1 MNDDLLQVRA
11 ALENLRLT
19 GPVTSDIPA
28 WRLALAQRLIDSI
41 MFTGESMA
49 AYLCRDGGVITIND
63 LGLTVHEV
71 DILVPLYELFIDWG
85 FPAEVFFTPLV
96 HIMQWL
102 DCDEDDAIAIA
113 DQLDLDELTR
123 LARHDYDDWVAYAAA
138 HIPSDCA
145 ELADVL
151 ILGTILRD
159 RRLLE
164 DRDDASAPDSDVV

>member
-11 ALENLRLT
+11 ALQSLRLA
-19 GPVTSDIPA
+19 GPATTDIPA

-41 MFTGESMA
+41 MFTGDSMA
-49 AYLCRDGGVITIND
+49 AYLCRDGSVLTIND
-63 LGLTVHEV
+63 LGLTVHEE

-85 FPAEVFFTPLV
+85 FPAEVFYTPLV

-102 DCDEDDAIAIA
+102 DCDEDDAITIA
-113 DQLDLDELTR
+113 DQLDVDELTM

-145 ELADVL
+145 ELTDVL
-151 ILGTILRD
+151 ILGAILHD
-159 RRLLE
+159 RKLLE
-164 DRDDASAPDSDVV
+164 SRDDADEPDTDAY